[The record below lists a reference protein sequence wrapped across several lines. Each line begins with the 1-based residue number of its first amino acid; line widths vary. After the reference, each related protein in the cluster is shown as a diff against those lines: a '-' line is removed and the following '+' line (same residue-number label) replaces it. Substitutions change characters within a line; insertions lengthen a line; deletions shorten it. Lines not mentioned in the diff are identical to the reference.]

1 MLEMY
6 FSFSFNSKF
15 DSKYSSIM
23 LYYRRL
29 EGSPK
34 KASMFSV
41 SQAMIEAT
49 TIVEDSHTTSD
60 FSPSSSDGA
69 AHSLKID
76 EPKHNYADSLGSE
89 CNGRDD
95 MEEQQSDSEEA
106 ETDSLD
112 EGLGDISSD
121 QDSPESPGPVEV
133 TASETLTVSRVER
146 AEVVTPERR
155 MVLDLQLSPSKHSDP
170 AEERRMVLD
179 LQLAPNSQPGSP
191 MKSPT
196 SEERMPSRITM

>member
-1 MLEMY
+1 
-6 FSFSFNSKF
+6 
-15 DSKYSSIM
+15 
-23 LYYRRL
+23 
-29 EGSPK
+29 
-34 KASMFSV
+34 
-41 SQAMIEAT
+41 MIEAT
-49 TIVEDSHTTSD
+49 TIKEAEIDPNTTSD
-60 FSPSSSDGA
+60 FSPTSSDGVP
-69 AHSLKID
+69 AHSQSIKID
-76 EPKHNYADSLGSE
+76 ETKHNYADSLGSE

-95 MEEQQSDSEEA
+95 MEEQGSESEEEV

-155 MVLDLQLSPSKHSDP
+155 MVLDLQLSPAKCTDP
-170 AEERRMVLD
+170 TEERRMVLD
-179 LQLAPNSQPGSP
+179 LQLAPNHSNNNPNHNQLGHNHNNPNHNQPGGNNNNQISQPGSP
-191 MKSPT
+191 LKSPT

>member
-1 MLEMY
+1 
-6 FSFSFNSKF
+6 
-15 DSKYSSIM
+15 
-23 LYYRRL
+23 
-29 EGSPK
+29 
-34 KASMFSV
+34 
-41 SQAMIEAT
+41 MIEAT
-49 TIVEDSHTTSD
+49 TIVEAEIDPNTTSD
-60 FSPSSSDGA
+60 FSPSSSDGDGVP
-69 AHSLKID
+69 AHSQSLKID
-76 EPKHNYADSLGSE
+76 ETKHNYADSLGSE

-95 MEEQQSDSEEA
+95 MEEQGSESEEEV

-133 TASETLTVSRVER
+133 TASETLTVSRVEK

>member
-1 MLEMY
+1 MY
-6 FSFSFNSKF
+6 FLFSFNSKF
-15 DSKYSSIM
+15 DSKHSIIM
-23 LYYRRL
+23 LYCRRL

-34 KASMFSV
+34 KASLFSV

-155 MVLDLQLSPSKHSDP
+155 MVLDLQLSPSKCSDQP

-191 MKSPT
+191 LKSPT

>member
-1 MLEMY
+1 MM
-6 FSFSFNSKF
+6 
-15 DSKYSSIM
+15 
-23 LYYRRL
+23 
-29 EGSPK
+29 
-34 KASMFSV
+34 
-41 SQAMIEAT
+41 EAT
-49 TIVEDSHTTSD
+49 TIVEDSHHTTSD

-95 MEEQQSDSEEA
+95 MEEQQSSSEEA

-155 MVLDLQLSPSKHSDP
+155 MVLDLQLGPH
-170 AEERRMVLD
+170 
-179 LQLAPNSQPGSP
+179 SQPGSP

>member
-1 MLEMY
+1 MY
-6 FSFSFNSKF
+6 SLHKVLNC
-15 DSKYSSIM
+15 
-23 LYYRRL
+23 RRVD
-29 EGSPK
+29 GSPT

-41 SQAMIEAT
+41 SQAMLDAT
-49 TIVEDSHTTSD
+49 TIVEDSNTTSD

-95 MEEQQSDSEEA
+95 DIEEQQSESDEEA

-155 MVLDLQLSPSKHSDP
+155 MVLDLQLSPSKCSNT

-179 LQLAPNSQPGSP
+179 LQLTPNSRDQPGSP

>member
-1 MLEMY
+1 
-6 FSFSFNSKF
+6 
-15 DSKYSSIM
+15 
-23 LYYRRL
+23 
-29 EGSPK
+29 
-34 KASMFSV
+34 
-41 SQAMIEAT
+41 MIEAT
-49 TIVEDSHTTSD
+49 TIVEDSHHTTSD
-60 FSPSSSDGA
+60 FSPSSSDGGA
-69 AHSLKID
+69 THSLKID

-89 CNGRDD
+89 CNGEDD
-95 MEEQQSDSEEA
+95 MEEQQSSSEEA

-170 AEERRMVLD
+170 AAEERRMVLD
-179 LQLAPNSQPGSP
+179 LQLGPHSQPGSP

>member
-1 MLEMY
+1 
-6 FSFSFNSKF
+6 
-15 DSKYSSIM
+15 
-23 LYYRRL
+23 
-29 EGSPK
+29 
-34 KASMFSV
+34 
-41 SQAMIEAT
+41 MIEAT

-69 AHSLKID
+69 THSLKID

-89 CNGRDD
+89 CNDRD
-95 MEEQQSDSEEA
+95 EEQQSSSEEA

-179 LQLAPNSQPGSP
+179 LQLGPTSQPGSP

>member
-1 MLEMY
+1 
-6 FSFSFNSKF
+6 
-15 DSKYSSIM
+15 
-23 LYYRRL
+23 
-29 EGSPK
+29 
-34 KASMFSV
+34 
-41 SQAMIEAT
+41 MIEAT
-49 TIVEDSHTTSD
+49 TIVEAEIDPNTTSD
-60 FSPSSSDGA
+60 FSPSSSDGVP
-69 AHSLKID
+69 AHSQSLKV
-76 EPKHNYADSLGSE
+76 EETKHNYADSLGSE

-95 MEEQQSDSEEA
+95 MEEQGSESEEEV

-155 MVLDLQLSPSKHSDP
+155 MVLDLQLSPAKCTDP
-170 AEERRMVLD
+170 TEERRMVLD
-179 LQLAPNSQPGSP
+179 LQLAPNHSNNNPNHSQLGHNHNNPSHSQPGGNNNNNQISQPGSP
-191 MKSPT
+191 LKSPT

>member
-1 MLEMY
+1 
-6 FSFSFNSKF
+6 
-15 DSKYSSIM
+15 
-23 LYYRRL
+23 
-29 EGSPK
+29 
-34 KASMFSV
+34 
-41 SQAMIEAT
+41 
-49 TIVEDSHTTSD
+49 
-60 FSPSSSDGA
+60 
-69 AHSLKID
+69 
-76 EPKHNYADSLGSE
+76 
-89 CNGRDD
+89 
-95 MEEQQSDSEEA
+95 
-106 ETDSLD
+106 LD

-170 AEERRMVLD
+170 AAEERRMVLD
-179 LQLAPNSQPGSP
+179 LQLGPTSQPGSP